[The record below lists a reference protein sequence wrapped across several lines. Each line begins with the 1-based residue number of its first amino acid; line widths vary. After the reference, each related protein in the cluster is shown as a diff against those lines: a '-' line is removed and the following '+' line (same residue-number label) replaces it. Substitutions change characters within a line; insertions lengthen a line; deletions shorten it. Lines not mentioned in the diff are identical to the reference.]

1 MRGRRTHRRRAGG
14 PTATR
19 VAVAGRRGAASG
31 RRSERHRIT
40 GRSRVAVTG
49 TTGWRATATKATAA
63 SARRLGQRVTG
74 QEAASAPRRWTT
86 RPRRPQVHRRIGRPR
101 VGGAQATARLPPG
114 ASVRT
119 CAAGCATGLASRTA
133 RAACFARGAAPA
145 RRPAGASGL
154 AIAAGGA
161 KSLASR
167 IARAASAAPGG
178 APSRHPAGAAGRGAS
193 AGSASGLASRMAR
206 AAFAARKVA
215 VARQDAPVRRGHAHG
230 SVCRG
235 PRRAVSRDGAMP

>member
-63 SARRLGQRVTG
+63 SARRFGQRVTG
-74 QEAASAPRRWTT
+74 QGAAPAARRWTT
-86 RPRRPQVHRRIGRPR
+86 RPRRRQVPRSIGRPS
-101 VGGAQATARLPPG
+101 VGGPQATARLPAWAG
-114 ASVRT
+114 GRT

-133 RAACFARGAAPA
+133 RAACFARGAAPP
-145 RRPAGASGL
+145 RHPAGASGL
-154 AIAAGGA
+154 AFAAGGA
-161 KSLASR
+161 
-167 IARAASAAPGG
+167 
-178 APSRHPAGAAGRGAS
+178 RGPV
-193 AGSASGLASRMAR
+193 SRMAR
-206 AAFAARKVA
+206 ATWTAQGSAMPSARH
-215 VARQDAPVRRGHAHG
+215 DAPVRPDQAHG
-230 SVCRG
+230 SLCRG
-235 PRRAVSRDGAMP
+235 PRRAVLAAGAMP